1 MDIKNAWE
9 NKTVRI
15 SVIGAA
21 LIVLIVVISQS
32 IFSTPVKKEKK
43 SQKKDMQTGFLIDD
57 SQMNKLSN
65 EESQRTYSE
74 MVRQNRIDQNAAKA
88 DRDKAE
94 KAQQESKAQIASLAS
109 QVQQLSTQLSDMQTS
124 RNGNRNLDSGG
135 SRRSVNEQAPATP
148 YQLNPNAAV
157 NGVSSGYAPIT
168 PTRNSPMRTIT
179 QSSIKTNGTDGVIQ
193 VLPISENR
201 IREGREV
208 VAGGE
213 KAPTRS
219 IRGDGTAPVD
229 SKARHAARKDEMYL
243 PATSIITG
251 VLINGLEAPTSLSSK
266 AEPMP
271 VTMRIKKTLSCLI
284 ITRWISGI
292 AIYWVQQWEIWLHS
306 VHTFE
311 QTHYLALTQKEKLS
325 T

>member
-1 MDIKNAWE
+1 MDIKKAWE

-21 LIVLIVVISQS
+21 LMVLIVVISQS
-32 IFSTPVKKEKK
+32 IFTTPVKKEKK
-43 SQKKDMQTGFLIDD
+43 TQKKDMQTGFLIDD

-65 EESQRTYSE
+65 EESQKTYNE

-94 KAQQESKAQIASLAS
+94 KAQQENKAQIASLAS
-109 QVQQLSTQLSDMQTS
+109 QVQQLTTQLIEMQTS
-124 RNGNRNLDSGG
+124 RNGNRNLDAGG
-135 SRRSVNEQAPATP
+135 PRKNVNEQAPAKP

-157 NGVSSGYAPIT
+157 NGVSSGYAPIS

-193 VLPISENR
+193 VMPISENR

-208 VAGGE
+208 VAGSE
-213 KAPTRS
+213 KAPTRT

-229 SKARHAARKDEMYL
+229 SKA
-243 PATSIITG
+243 
-251 VLINGLEAPTSLSSK
+251 
-266 AEPMP
+266 
-271 VTMRIKKTLSCLI
+271 
-284 ITRWISGI
+284 
-292 AIYWVQQWEIWLHS
+292 
-306 VHTFE
+306 
-311 QTHYLALTQKEKLS
+311 
-325 T
+325 